1 MKSKNLRFLLIL
13 SFWVFF
19 EAPGHVQCQETPVV
33 KYVLLED
40 GAVTTIHLK
49 AGYTTSIRLPEEVS
63 SVVVGNP
70 LAFKAEHSAAEARLV
85 FVKPITTRATES
97 NALITTK
104 SGQEINLH
112 LISGG
117 RTASSAQVDFMVEFR
132 RPQSLLIT
140 PPDGPSIFVLPT
152 KSIRPSQL
160 PGRQEL
166 NEVEPIACLL
176 ALQQAVASPAWVGG
190 ALEVSVGE
198 SSEVDHEMLVGFS
211 VLNNSRQPIE
221 LLPPQIVLNG
231 RSGSARAKQIK
242 ADPIGITDYRLT
254 KQRLEPGERADGV
267 VVFERPTFKESM
279 ERLELEVA
287 EAGKVDHPVRVSV
300 SFVATRKGVSDEAK

>member
-13 SFWVFF
+13 LFGAISA
-19 EAPGHVQCQETPVV
+19 APRHVQCQATPVV
-33 KYVLLED
+33 KYIILEN
-40 GAVTTIHLK
+40 GAVTPIHLK
-49 AGYTTSIRLPEEVS
+49 PGYTTSIRLPEEVS

-70 LAFKAEHSAAEARLV
+70 LAFKAEHSAAEERLV

-140 PPDGPSIFVLPT
+140 PPDGPSIFVSPT
-152 KSIRPSQL
+152 KSIRPPQL
-160 PGRQEL
+160 PGQQEK
-166 NEVEPIACLL
+166 VEPIARLL
-176 ALQQAVASPAWVGG
+176 ALQQTVASPSWVGG

-198 SSEVDHEMLVGFS
+198 SSEVDHKMLVGFS

-231 RSGSARAKQIK
+231 PSGSAGAKQIK

-279 ERLELEVA
+279 EKLELEVA
-287 EAGKVDHPVRVSV
+287 EAGQVDHPVRVSV
-300 SFVATRKGVSDEAK
+300 SFVATREGVSNEAK